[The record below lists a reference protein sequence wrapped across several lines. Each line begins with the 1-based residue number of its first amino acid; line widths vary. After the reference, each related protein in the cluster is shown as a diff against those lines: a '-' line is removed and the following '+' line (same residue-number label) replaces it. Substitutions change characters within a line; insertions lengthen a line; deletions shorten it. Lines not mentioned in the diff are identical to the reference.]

1 MSCCQDQKSWDS
13 RKITVKQKNQKNED
27 FKIGISTLGK
37 GTGSREGG
45 KCGEMGRWGSFLLRV
60 IVTT

>member
-27 FKIGISTLGK
+27 FKIGIRTLGK
-37 GTGSREGG
+37 GTGSRE
-45 KCGEMGRWGSFLLRV
+45 
-60 IVTT
+60 